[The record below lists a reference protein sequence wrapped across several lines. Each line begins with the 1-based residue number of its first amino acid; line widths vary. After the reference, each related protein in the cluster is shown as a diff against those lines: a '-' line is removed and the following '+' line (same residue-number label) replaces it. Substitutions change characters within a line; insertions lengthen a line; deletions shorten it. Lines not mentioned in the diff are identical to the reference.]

1 MTLDFAFSLIHAVQ
15 CINRPTKSGMNFK
28 AYLVQ
33 FQEFFSS
40 YIIHSLLNV
49 TITQSYE
56 SYSMHTI
63 DNEIK
68 NDLEKV
74 EEILSTLLSGSAYE
88 ANVNAM
94 CQHVVKAGGK
104 RIRPRLS
111 VLSWRALNS
120 QTKASDNYERML
132 KFASATELLHT
143 ATLVHDDVI
152 DKATI
157 RRGVSTLNDTEGNHA
172 AVLAGDYLFTRC
184 FFCLHDV
191 SEPKLF
197 ALVNE
202 TLAAL
207 VMGEINQLHN
217 QGDLNI
223 SIADYE
229 HTIYCKTGALFEL
242 TTSGIAVLE
251 KAPDSIVEAFKE
263 YGKQLGIAFQVADD
277 ILDYSSD
284 TKTLGKSVGE
294 DLEDGRITLPL
305 ILALKNT
312 QDKKGLQKAIRDCDL
327 EKVLSFI
334 RETDSLDLCRKFA
347 YEAVEKAKKALEV
360 IEDSPYKEMLIELAK
375 KAANRTR

>member
-1 MTLDFAFSLIHAVQ
+1 MYTV
-15 CINRPTKSGMNFK
+15 
-28 AYLVQ
+28 
-33 FQEFFSS
+33 
-40 YIIHSLLNV
+40 
-49 TITQSYE
+49 
-56 SYSMHTI
+56 

-68 NDLEKV
+68 NDLDKV
-74 EEILSTLLSGSAYE
+74 EENLSTLLSGSAYE

-111 VLSWRALNS
+111 ILSWHALNS
-120 QTKASDNYERML
+120 QNNSQNYERML

-191 SEPKLF
+191 QEPKLF
-197 ALVNE
+197 SLVNE

-223 SIADYE
+223 SIQDYE
-229 HTIYCKTGALFEL
+229 QTIYCKTGALFEL

-251 KAPDSIVEAFKE
+251 KAPENIVNALKE

-277 ILDYSSD
+277 MLDYSSS
-284 TKTLGKSVGE
+284 TQTLGKSIGE

-312 QDKKGLQKAIRDCDL
+312 SDRKFLEKAIKDCDL
-327 EKVLSFI
+327 AKVLTFI
-334 RETDSLDLCRKFA
+334 KETDSLSKCRNFA
-347 YEAVEKAKKALEV
+347 FEAVEKAKKALE
-360 IEDSPYKEMLIELAK
+360 ILEDSPYKEMLVELAK
-375 KAANRTR
+375 KAANRSK